1 MHNAKGIMY
10 RLPYTSKYLR
20 GEMFMYHD
28 FDDDNDLD
36 YRIIRRRQYESTKR
50 YYEERGYK
58 VSEYGE
64 VSSKSMPWL
73 QSGFIDEDGE
83 YHSYM

>member
-1 MHNAKGIMY
+1 
-10 RLPYTSKYLR
+10 
-20 GEMFMYHD
+20 MYHD

-50 YYEERGYK
+50 YYEERGYN
-58 VSEYGE
+58 VSEYDE